1 MERTSGGSRGGK
13 REEVYIQEV
22 NVGGIWENGIKQWEQ
37 RMEVYK
43 ATTKSERGSLPLSL
57 AYMQT
62 YRTYAAISEGGGALL
77 KLIRSSVF
85 RPSHIA
91 YNSSSSLAFSIS
103 MYPNTPATTSSILAT
118 PASVK
123 PMPKPY
129 RSKPLVV
136 ENGSA
141 KNETAVAQE

>member
-1 MERTSGGSRGGK
+1 MEAVEGEMREKVQFGGY
-13 REEVYIQEV
+13 V
-22 NVGGIWENGIKQWEQ
+22 
-37 RMEVYK
+37 RMELSTESRKWKYTK
-43 ATTKSERGSLPLSL
+43 LQPKSERGSLPLSL

-62 YRTYAAISEGGGALL
+62 HRTYAAISEGGGALL

-91 YNSSSSLAFSIS
+91 YNSSSPLPFSIS
-103 MYPNTPATTSSILAT
+103 MYPNTPATTSSMLAT